1 MGFRSLEDS
10 RKFRERKGGRKGRN
24 ITAHIKDNKKMSLM
38 RIQHSHFPLLNH
50 DTQGLTTSPLSAHCK
65 MKARFIKAHIKDED
79 NKKMSLMKIQHSHFL
94 LLNRDTQGLTT
105 GPVSAHCKMKARF
118 IKAHIK
124 DEDDKNEDD
133 KIMSL
138 MRVQHSHFPLLNRNA
153 QGLTTSPLSTHCKMK
168 ARFIKACIKGAM
180 DSAAI
185 KEAKC
190 MIQCP
195 FSLPNQD
202 AQATAVL
209 LKDCCEIAIIK

>member
-38 RIQHSHFPLLNH
+38 RIQHSHFPLLN
-50 DTQGLTTSPLSAHCK
+50 
-65 MKARFIKAHIKDED
+65 
-79 NKKMSLMKIQHSHFL
+79 
-94 LLNRDTQGLTT
+94 RD
-105 GPVSAHCKMKARF
+105 
-118 IKAHIK
+118 
-124 DEDDKNEDD
+124 
-133 KIMSL
+133 
-138 MRVQHSHFPLLNRNA
+138 A

-190 MIQCP
+190 MIQRP

-202 AQATAVL
+202 AQATAAL